1 MKKIFIVVSCLL
13 LIVSLVGCARTVT
26 NVNFGAAMSVTVTLR
41 GSADVNNNRYFLV
54 LSDSPIF
61 KTPLPLAENASRYE
75 FLEPDGTLPRD
86 TSQALADYYTNF
98 FSTWSG
104 YIMLD
109 NASQYFLVAG
119 PFTQGTAI
127 TRTPFAVFAGG
138 TNKLTFTFQLNQLF
152 SAGVPATAY
161 FDVISVPWPSG
172 SYKYASDHLNST
184 NAYISTL
191 SGSTVTVQD
200 TIDYATPADASL
212 DILTCEAT
220 VQ

>member
-1 MKKIFIVVSCLL
+1 MRKILIVVSCLL
-13 LIVSLVGCARTVT
+13 LVVSLFGCARTVT
-26 NVNFGAAMSVTVTLR
+26 NVNFGSSLSVTVTLR
-41 GSADVNNNRYFLV
+41 GNADINNNRYFLV
-54 LSDSPIF
+54 LSDSPTF
-61 KTPLPLAENASRYE
+61 KTPLPLAENINRYE

-86 TSQALADYYTNF
+86 TAQALADYYTNF

-109 NASQYFLVAG
+109 STSQYFLAAG

-127 TRTPFAVFAGG
+127 TRAPFAVFAGG
-138 TNKLTFTFQLNQLF
+138 TNKLTFNFQLNQLF
-152 SAGVPATAY
+152 KSGVPATAY
-161 FDVISVPWPSG
+161 FDVISVPWPAS

-200 TIDYATPADASL
+200 TIDYAAPADASL